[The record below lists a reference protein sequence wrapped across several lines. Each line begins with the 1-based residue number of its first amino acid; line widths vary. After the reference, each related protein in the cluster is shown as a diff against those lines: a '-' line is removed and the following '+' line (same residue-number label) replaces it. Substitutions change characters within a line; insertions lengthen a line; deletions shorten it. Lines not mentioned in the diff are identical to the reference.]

1 MVHRRYGVAAR
12 VMGPLRASN
21 VRGFSFPNGIEE
33 GLNMAKQ
40 TAMSAAAKFEK
51 PLDLTATYFSTNAA
65 VTAVSSDRCVLK
77 RRTRVLPRNRERKN
91 KYARN

>member
-40 TAMSAAAKFEK
+40 TAMSAAAKSEK
-51 PLDLTATYFSTNAA
+51 PLDLTATYFSANAA

-91 KYARN
+91 KYA

>member
-12 VMGPLRASN
+12 VMGPFRASN

-40 TAMSAAAKFEK
+40 TAMSAAAKSEK
-51 PLDLTATYFSTNAA
+51 SLDLTATYFSTNAA

>member
-40 TAMSAAAKFEK
+40 TAMSAAAKSEK
-51 PLDLTATYFSTNAA
+51 SLDLTATYFPANAA
-65 VTAVSSDRCVLK
+65 ATAGSGDRCVLK

-91 KYARN
+91 NYA

>member
-1 MVHRRYGVAAR
+1 MVRRRYGVADR
-12 VMGPLRASN
+12 VMGPLWASN
-21 VRGFSFPNGIEE
+21 VWSFSIPKGIEE

-40 TAMSAAAKFEK
+40 TAMSAAAKSEK
-51 PLDLTATYFSTNAA
+51 PPDLTATYFSANAA

-91 KYARN
+91 NYA

>member
-1 MVHRRYGVAAR
+1 MVRRRYGVAAR

-40 TAMSAAAKFEK
+40 TAMSAVAKSEK
-51 PLDLTATYFSTNAA
+51 SLDLTATYFSANAA

-91 KYARN
+91 NYA

>member
-1 MVHRRYGVAAR
+1 MVRRRYGVAAR
-12 VMGPLRASN
+12 VMGPLWASN

-33 GLNMAKQ
+33 GLNIAKQ
-40 TAMSAAAKFEK
+40 NAMSAAAKSEK
-51 PLDLTATYFSTNAA
+51 SLDLTATYFSANAA

-91 KYARN
+91 KYA

>member
-1 MVHRRYGVAAR
+1 ME
-12 VMGPLRASN
+12 PLRASN
-21 VRGFSFPNGIEE
+21 VWGFSFPDGIEE

-40 TAMSAAAKFEK
+40 IAMSLSSRFQKQ
-51 PLDLTATYFSTNAA
+51 LDLTATYFLANAA

-91 KYARN
+91 NYARN

>member
-1 MVHRRYGVAAR
+1 MVRRRYGVAAR

-40 TAMSAAAKFEK
+40 TAMSAAAKSEK
-51 PLDLTATYFSTNAA
+51 SLDLTATYFSANAA

-91 KYARN
+91 NDA

>member
-40 TAMSAAAKFEK
+40 TAMSAAAKSEK
-51 PLDLTATYFSTNAA
+51 SLDLTATYFSANAA

-91 KYARN
+91 NYARK

>member
-21 VRGFSFPNGIEE
+21 VRGFSFPDGIEE

-40 TAMSAAAKFEK
+40 TAMSAAAKSEK
-51 PLDLTATYFSTNAA
+51 SLDLTATYFSANAA

-91 KYARN
+91 NYA

>member
-1 MVHRRYGVAAR
+1 MVRRRYGVAAR

-40 TAMSAAAKFEK
+40 TAMSAAAKSEK
-51 PLDLTATYFSTNAA
+51 SLDLTATYFSANAA

-77 RRTRVLPRNRERKN
+77 RRTRVLPRNSERKN
-91 KYARN
+91 NYA

>member
-21 VRGFSFPNGIEE
+21 VRGFSFPDGIEE

-40 TAMSAAAKFEK
+40 TAMSAAAKSEK
-51 PLDLTATYFSTNAA
+51 PLDLTATYFSANAA

-91 KYARN
+91 KYA

>member
-1 MVHRRYGVAAR
+1 MVRRRYGVAAR

-40 TAMSAAAKFEK
+40 TAMTAAAKSEK
-51 PLDLTATYFSTNAA
+51 SLDLTATYFSANAA

-77 RRTRVLPRNRERKN
+77 RRTRVLPRNRERRN
-91 KYARN
+91 KYA

>member
-21 VRGFSFPNGIEE
+21 VRGFSFPDGIEE

-40 TAMSAAAKFEK
+40 TAMSAAAKSEK
-51 PLDLTATYFSTNAA
+51 PLDLTATYFSANAA

>member
-1 MVHRRYGVAAR
+1 MVRRRYGVADR
-12 VMGPLRASN
+12 VMGPLWASN
-21 VRGFSFPNGIEE
+21 VWSFSFPKGIEE

-40 TAMSAAAKFEK
+40 TAMSAAAESEK
-51 PLDLTATYFSTNAA
+51 PLDLTATYFSANAA

-91 KYARN
+91 NYA

>member
-1 MVHRRYGVAAR
+1 MVRRQCGVADR

-21 VRGFSFPNGIEE
+21 VWSFSFPNGIEE

-40 TAMSAAAKFEK
+40 IAMSPSPEFVKY
-51 PLDLTATYFSTNAA
+51 LDLTATYFSANAA

-91 KYARN
+91 KYA

>member
-40 TAMSAAAKFEK
+40 TAMSAAAKSEK
-51 PLDLTATYFSTNAA
+51 SLDLTATYFSTNAA

-77 RRTRVLPRNRERKN
+77 SRTCLLPRNRERKN
-91 KYARN
+91 KYA

>member
-40 TAMSAAAKFEK
+40 TAMSAAAKSEK
-51 PLDLTATYFSTNAA
+51 SLDLTATYFSANAA

-77 RRTRVLPRNRERKN
+77 RRTRVLPTNRERKN
-91 KYARN
+91 KYA

>member
-1 MVHRRYGVAAR
+1 MVRRRYGVAAR

-21 VRGFSFPNGIEE
+21 VRGFSLPNGIEE
-33 GLNMAKQ
+33 GINMAKQ
-40 TAMSAAAKFEK
+40 TAMSAAAKSEK

-91 KYARN
+91 NYA

>member
-1 MVHRRYGVAAR
+1 MVRRRYGVAAR

-21 VRGFSFPNGIEE
+21 VRGFSFPDGIEE

-40 TAMSAAAKFEK
+40 TAMSEAAKSEK
-51 PLDLTATYFSTNAA
+51 SLDLTATYFSINAV

-91 KYARN
+91 NYA

>member
-1 MVHRRYGVAAR
+1 MVRRRYGVADR
-12 VMGPLRASN
+12 VMGPLWASN
-21 VRGFSFPNGIEE
+21 VWSFSFPKGIEE

-40 TAMSAAAKFEK
+40 TAMSAAAKSEK
-51 PLDLTATYFSTNAA
+51 SLDLTATYFSINAV

-91 KYARN
+91 NYA

>member
-40 TAMSAAAKFEK
+40 TAMSAVAKSEK
-51 PLDLTATYFSTNAA
+51 SLDLTATYFSANAA

-91 KYARN
+91 KYA